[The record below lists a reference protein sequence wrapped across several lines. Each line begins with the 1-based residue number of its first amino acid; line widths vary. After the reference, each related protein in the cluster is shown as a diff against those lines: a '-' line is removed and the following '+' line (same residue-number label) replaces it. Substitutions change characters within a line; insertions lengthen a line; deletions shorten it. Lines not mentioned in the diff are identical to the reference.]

1 MLLTR
6 AGGILADAILVVP
19 IILTLPLAMLVVGT
33 PIVLFVRLLIEI
45 VERL

>member
-1 MLLTR
+1 MLLAR
-6 AGGILADAILVVP
+6 AGGILADALLVVP
-19 IILTLPLAMLVVGT
+19 IILALPLAILVIGT